1 MLAGWSRRGRGESAL
16 TTHGVEAL
24 LFERGSYI
32 VRVRAATGEFLAQT
46 ASARQ
51 IQGGVKL
58 MCTPIRPTARRPPR
72 GDLFPPPRFG
82 AAARRLPD
90 SGDGADEPGLTTRLG
105 AKRKAARPLHGG
117 RPAPLA

>member
-16 TTHGVEAL
+16 TSHGVEAL

-51 IQGGVKL
+51 IQGGAKL
-58 MCTPIRPTARRPPR
+58 MARQPGQEYGVRPGGTCSHLR
-72 GDLFPPPRFG
+72 G
-82 AAARRLPD
+82 
-90 SGDGADEPGLTTRLG
+90 S
-105 AKRKAARPLHGG
+105 
-117 RPAPLA
+117 APLLVGYLIAAMARTSLG